1 MLISLAEKTKSLQ
14 NPYRIDKIYIPNN
27 YETQMWLYIPEPSLG
42 YNALLPSKA
51 ILEKRIFGQKKNF
64 SLGIL
69 SDCIL
74 QYL

>member
-1 MLISLAEKTKSLQ
+1 
-14 NPYRIDKIYIPNN
+14 
-27 YETQMWLYIPEPSLG
+27 MWLYMPEPSLG
-42 YNALLPSKA
+42 YNALLPSKVV
-51 ILEKRIFGQKKNF
+51 LEKCIFGQKKNF